1 MAEKNEVIDKTEK
14 NKNYLTIHGH
24 FYQPPR
30 ENPWLEAIELQD
42 SALPFHD
49 WNERINLECYN
60 PNSASRIVDDKNK
73 VLDIVNN
80 YSLMSYNFGPTLLSW
95 METHAPKTYERV
107 VKADIASRVK
117 FSGHGNAIAQ
127 VYNHMIMPLANRHD
141 KETQVKWGIRDF
153 EYRFGRMP
161 EGMWLAETAVDDE
174 TLEVLADNG
183 IKFTILSPFQALKFR
198 KIGDKS
204 KEAWKDAGWGNIDPA
219 KPYRYFIKSNPEK
232 YVDLF
237 FYDGAIS
244 KSVAFDNILQD
255 GNKFVNRLKEGIS
268 ADRNYPQLI
277 NIGTDGESY
286 GHHTKFG
293 DMALAYVLRVKAEE
307 AGFTITNYAEYLDKY
322 GVKDEVDIKQASSW
336 SCFHGVGR
344 WKEDCGCSTGGQP
357 SWNQRWRKPL
367 RDALDYLRDNLIQL
381 YEKQGK
387 KFFTRDPWEVRND
400 YINVILDRSELSIKN
415 FFKNNLKPECNDDD
429 KVAAMKLLEIQRQ
442 AMLMYTSCGWF
453 FSEISGIETTQ
464 IMKYAARAMQLAAS
478 FTDKDYETEFLN
490 ILANAQSNI
499 KEFGT
504 GADIYR
510 KFVKPSVVSIK
521 QIVSL
526 WAILSL
532 YEESEDET
540 SLYCYDIKRLS
551 YKSVSKGKNSLYLGR
566 VEIKSRITLEKYD
579 MIFALLKY
587 SGGDFHCAIK
597 EYSTADE
604 FNEVQKNLTQTFV
617 NYPLTEIIR
626 SLDENFGKEY
636 YTLKD
641 IFIEERR
648 RILNTMIQGKTNK
661 FSGLYKDIYED
672 GKASIF
678 HFKNLGLT
686 PPDEFKIAARYV
698 LGIEF
703 NKLIQNCEKTIN
715 EHDLQEAI
723 DVNNEAKALDIQLD
737 KKLAN
742 AIFSEK
748 ITDAM
753 YVLAKNPEV
762 HTINAVLNLFN
773 YVDML
778 ELRVDTS
785 EAQNTYFNKLHEL
798 LEDVV
803 SDIDELKDEYDRKF
817 VLLLLELGSRLN
829 INTDFYKATFDK
841 AMSPLNMK
849 KN

>member
-1 MAEKNEVIDKTEK
+1 MTQPTKNTKSEK

-49 WNERINLECYN
+49 WNERVNLECYN
-60 PNSASRIVDDKNK
+60 PNSASRIVDSNNK

-95 METHAPKTYERV
+95 METHEPKTYERII
-107 VKADIASRVK
+107 KADIASRVK

-127 VYNHMIMPLANRHD
+127 VYNHIIMPLANYND
-141 KETQVKWGIRDF
+141 KVTQVIWGIKDF

-174 TLEVLADNG
+174 TLEVLADHG
-183 IKFTILSPFQALKFR
+183 IKFTILSPYQSLRYR
-198 KIGDKS
+198 KLGQ
-204 KEAWKDAGWGNIDPA
+204 KEWTDAGWGNIDPA
-219 KPYRYFIKSNPEK
+219 KPYRYFVKKNPK
-232 YVDLF
+232 KFVDLF

-268 ADRNYPQLI
+268 DVRDYPQLV

-293 DMALAYVLRVKAEE
+293 DMALAYVLRVKAKD

-322 GVKDEVDIKQASSW
+322 GVADEADIKQASSW

-344 WKEDCGCSTGGQP
+344 WKEDCGCSTGGQAG
-357 SWNQRWRKPL
+357 WNQKWRKPL
-367 RDALDYLRDNLIQL
+367 REAFDYLRDKLAVL
-381 YEKQGK
+381 FEEEGK
-387 KFFTRDPWEVRND
+387 KLFTKNPWDVRNE
-400 YINVILDRSELSIKN
+400 YISVILDRGDLSVKN
-415 FFKNNLKPECNDDD
+415 FFRNNLKPECSD
-429 KVAAMKLLEIQRQ
+429 KDKIAAIKLLEIQRQ

-453 FSEISGIETTQ
+453 FADISGIETTQ

-478 FTDKDYETEFLN
+478 FTDEDFETNFVN

-504 GADIYR
+504 GADIYN
-510 KFVKPSVVSIK
+510 KFVKPSVVTIK
-521 QIVSL
+521 QIASL
-526 WAILSL
+526 WAIMSL
-532 YEESEDET
+532 YEEIEDET
-540 SLYCYDIKRLS
+540 NLYCYNIKRLS
-551 YKSVSKGKNSLYLGR
+551 YKTVSKGKNSLYIGR
-566 VEIKSRITLEKYD
+566 VEIKSQITLEKYD
-579 MIFALLKY
+579 LIFSLLKY

-597 EYSTADE
+597 EYSTAEE
-604 FNEVQKNLTQTFV
+604 FAEIQKNLTSTFV

-626 SLDENFGKEY
+626 SLDKNFGSEY

-648 RILNTMIQGKTNK
+648 KILNVMIQGKTNK

-678 HFKNLGLT
+678 HFKNLGLK

-698 LGIEF
+698 LGMEF
-703 NKLIQNCEKTIN
+703 NKQFEN
-715 EHDLQEAI
+715 EDNAFNMHDMQEAI
-723 DVNNEAKALDIQLD
+723 DINNEAKLLDIKLD

-742 AIFSEK
+742 TLFTERIN
-748 ITDAM
+748 DAM
-753 YVLAKNPEV
+753 YALAKNPEI
-762 HTINAVLNLFN
+762 HRIETVLNLFK
-773 YVDML
+773 YVELL
-778 ELRVDTS
+778 ELRIDTS
-785 EAQNTYFNKLHEL
+785 ESQNTYFNKIHEI
-798 LEDVV
+798 LEEVV
-803 SDIDELKDEYDRKF
+803 SNLDELKDDYDRKF
-817 VLLLLELGSRLN
+817 VLLLLELGNKLN
-829 INTDFYKATFDK
+829 INTEFYKQTFDK
-841 AMSPLNMK
+841 VMSPLHAATK